1 MFARQVHTV
10 CIYSVI
16 SAIRFVEQC
25 CVRGDILFAGPYS
38 KQAIVFVLFF
48 YSFHEHCP
56 QSDEST
62 LQLKVE
68 DPNGD
73 VILVSLYNFPGLFLA
88 DLKVLQAHFP
98 IGTVMAI
105 REPWMKMSAAS
116 SHPSDFIRVDSPSDI
131 VILEPSHPTL
141 HAIQWKTSPVVYR
154 HTLAT
159 ALQWKDL
166 GTKFFKDGLFIPAAL
181 AWSRGIDND
190 PSMHTLRLNR
200 SQAYIR
206 LEWFSA
212 ALVDATHVLSAV
224 ESLPQIEKKA
234 SYRAACAEYGLQRYS
249 DALARLKPLEED
261 REVKSLKSRCHQ
273 RLLEATKGQYDWLR
287 MFKDGQASVPR
298 LDVAEFVH
306 SAIAVSAVP
315 NRGGGRGIVA
325 THHIRTGDLL
335 VSLRYHHST
344 HQLTCILIC

>member
-1 MFARQVHTV
+1 LL
-10 CIYSVI
+10 I
-16 SAIRFVEQC
+16 S
-25 CVRGDILFAGPYS
+25 
-38 KQAIVFVLFF
+38 
-48 YSFHEHCP
+48 YSFHEP
-56 QSDEST
+56 LPT
-62 LQLKVE
+62 VRRVALQLKVE

-88 DLKVLQAHFP
+88 DLKVLNAHFP

-116 SHPSDFIRVDSPSDI
+116 SHPSAFIRVDSPSDI

-141 HAIQWKTSPVVYR
+141 HAIRWKTLPVVYR
-154 HTLAT
+154 HTLVT

-166 GTKFFKDGLFIPAAL
+166 GTKFFKDGLFVPAAL

-212 ALVDATHVLSAV
+212 ALADGTHVLSSL
-224 ESLPQIEKKA
+224 ESLPQMEKKA

-249 DALARLKPLEED
+249 GTLARLELLEED
-261 REVKSLKSRCHQ
+261 TEVKSLKSRCHQ

-287 MFKDGQASVPR
+287 MFQDGQASVPR

-306 SAIAVSAVP
+306 SAIAVSAIP

-335 VSLRYHHST
+335 VSLGS
-344 HQLTCILIC
+344 IIPPIN